1 MGKLND
7 AYFVSTR
14 RNESCFFYDRMI
26 FSASNTWELKNQSG
40 VRIKGIL
47 QDTDFDFTIDN
58 SFDTG
63 KASIGG
69 GFGDTILNGAKSV
82 MDTMN
87 NNALNFEMA
96 KRIAGDTSLVQSIKS
111 AFGGGSTVDSAVSDF
126 WKKSGTAVEEG
137 MKVLGLHS
145 LKNHS
150 SKGMFNFIGDINKDP
165 VNVMQSKLISA
176 LDYVPVFGG
185 SKIELPSINLTT
197 FIFSHG
203 HGELKSELK
212 LLIDNILGGTY
223 DTMGALGLQEPPG
236 GYKPNL
242 QQIGAQG
249 HDREQPGTWKLRV
262 GSHYEISN
270 ILITNFKWKLRSHRI
285 LHKDVNTGNIAPL
298 EEPYMAALNFSIMN
312 AGFLTKDDLKR
323 ILHLV

>member
-1 MGKLND
+1 MGKLSD
-7 AYFVSTR
+7 AYFVSTKGH
-14 RNESCFFYDRMI
+14 ESCFFYDRMI
-26 FSASNTWELKNQSG
+26 YSASNTWELKNQNG

-47 QDTDFDFTIDN
+47 QDTDFDFTIEN

-69 GFGDTILNGAKSV
+69 GFGDTVLNGAKSV
-82 MDTMN
+82 MDRMN
-87 NNALNFEMA
+87 DNALNIGMA
-96 KRIAGDTSLVQSIKS
+96 KRIAGDSSLVKSIKD
-111 AFGGGSTVDSAVSDF
+111 AFGGGSTIDSAVSGF
-126 WKKSGTAVEEG
+126 WNASSDAIKKG
-137 MKVLGLHS
+137 MEDLGLHT
-145 LKNHS
+145 LKDHS
-150 SKGMFNFIGDINKDP
+150 KRGMFNFIGDINKDP

-185 SKIELPSINLTT
+185 SKVELPSIELTT

-203 HGELKSELK
+203 NNELKDELS
-212 LLIDNILGGTY
+212 LLVDNILGGTY
-223 DTMGALGLQEPPG
+223 DTMGSLGLQEPPG

-249 HDREQPGTWKLRV
+249 HDNEQPGTWKLRV
-262 GSHYEISN
+262 GSHYEVSN
-270 ILITNFKWKLRSHRI
+270 ILITSFRWKLRSHRI
-285 LHKDVNTGNIAPL
+285 LHKDKTSGTITPL

-323 ILHLV
+323 ILHLT